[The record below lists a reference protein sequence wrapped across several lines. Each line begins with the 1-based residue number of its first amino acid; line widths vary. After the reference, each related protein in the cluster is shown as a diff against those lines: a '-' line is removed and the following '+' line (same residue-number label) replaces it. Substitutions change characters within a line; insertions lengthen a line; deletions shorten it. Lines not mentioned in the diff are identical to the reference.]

1 MARKCYNTSL
11 KKLPKAMGLE
21 EKTKD
26 DEK

>member
-1 MARKCYNTSL
+1 
-11 KKLPKAMGLE
+11 MGLE